1 MNDQTNDDVTERDLV
16 WKDAATGVEYRVPF
30 VGVPAKS
37 LAVLCQRGF
46 THFLGN
52 EQAAKLVTW
61 KKKEEN
67 ASATDEAVKEF
78 LKATRQTAFEAVI
91 GATMGTRSASGAPRV
106 TGIDAVMRRIA
117 VEMLTAELAKHNA
130 KLPTGDKTIEVRGK
144 AYTREQLI
152 ETMLKRRNDLIK
164 QKAQERMTTTGDD
177 LFADDEATA

>member
-1 MNDQTNDDVTERDLV
+1 MTDTTTDDVTERDLV

-30 VGVPAKS
+30 ADVPAKS

-78 LKATRQTAFEAVI
+78 LKVTRQSAFDAVVS
-91 GATMGTRSASGAPRV
+91 ATMGTRSASGAPRV

-117 VEMLTAELAKHNA
+117 VEMLTAELAKHNV

-164 QKAQERMTTTGDD
+164 EKAQERMSADGPS
-177 LFADDEATA
+177 LFDEDEATA